1 MQRALTLP
9 TSTEESQGLLDVS
22 YGDDTSNYN
31 LNTGNM
37 KNICMMMK
45 SPMRVTPPS
54 FPSIIDCEEVNSARC
69 NFRVIQSRLCARST
83 LTIIVACV
91 GANILFCIIQ
101 LIVVCYR

>member
-22 YGDDTSNYN
+22 YGDETSNYK

-54 FPSIIDCEEVNSARC
+54 FPSIIDCEEVNSTR
-69 NFRVIQSRLCARST
+69 FDFL
-83 LTIIVACV
+83 
-91 GANILFCIIQ
+91 
-101 LIVVCYR
+101 LIE